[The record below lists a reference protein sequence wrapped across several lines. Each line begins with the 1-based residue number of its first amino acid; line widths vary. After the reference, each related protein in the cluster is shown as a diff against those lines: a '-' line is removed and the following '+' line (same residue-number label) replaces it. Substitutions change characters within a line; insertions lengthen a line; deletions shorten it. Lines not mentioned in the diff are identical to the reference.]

1 MEKKV
6 FKILMNSI
14 LIFLLFFCLAAFF
27 FRLNSDS
34 IMAKVFLYFS
44 TVFLVLI
51 FRANKTFKDGVWSRK
66 KFVFLFSPGCL
77 SLILGFAWASY
88 QKNNIN
94 EMISFLIFALICII
108 SPLLMI
114 WSEKNKNNIKK
125 SVNKN

>member
-1 MEKKV
+1 MEKKI
-6 FKILMNSI
+6 FRILMNSI
-14 LIFLLFFCLAAFF
+14 LIFLLIFCLAAFF
-27 FRLNSDS
+27 FRLSSDA

-44 TVFLVLI
+44 AVFLVLI

-66 KFVFLFSPGCL
+66 KFVFLFAPGCL

-88 QKNNIN
+88 RKNNIN

-114 WSEKNKNNIKK
+114 WSEKIKNNIKK

>member
-1 MEKKV
+1 MEKKI

-27 FRLNSDS
+27 FRLNSDA

-77 SLILGFAWASY
+77 ALILGFAWASY

-114 WSEKNKNNIKK
+114 WSEKDKNNIKK